1 MRVRHWSHSVVLL
14 PEILPPDC
22 AIQINVVFFRYA
34 GTNGE
39 KTMIVCNHVNRNR
52 LTLAISMA
60 LTIGS
65 ASADFGPSFELSSLN
80 GTNGFALTGVT
91 AGDYSGASVSLAG
104 DINGDGMDD
113 LIIGAP
119 YAATVANLAGKSYLV
134 FGSSTGLPNPLNL
147 STLNGTNGIVIN
159 GAGAYDL
166 SGSSVSAAGD
176 INGDGIDDLII
187 GAPSASEGVD
197 YAGASYV
204 IFGDDE
210 GLPNPL
216 NLSAIDGSNGFV
228 IVGVES
234 YDESGASVSAAGDI
248 NGDGIDDL
256 IIGAPYASYGD
267 GAGYVVFGSDE
278 AWSSP
283 VNLSGLNGT
292 NGFLISSVGE
302 RDSLG
307 KSVGAA
313 GDINGDGVD
322 DLAIGAIFAGT
333 EGDYNGA
340 SYVVFGSGDAWASSV
355 SLSALDGSNGV
366 VINGVS
372 ADDEAG
378 ASVSF
383 AGDVNADGIDDL
395 VIGAPQADPNGTGSG
410 ASYVVFG
417 SDQTWTSPVN
427 LSGLNGSNG
436 FALNGVAAGDNSG
449 TSVQTA
455 GDFNVDGFVDV
466 IIGAPLADPNGSDS
480 GSSYMVFGSDQAWP
494 ASVDLSSLNGSN
506 GFVINGVS
514 TGDNSGGS
522 VSTVGDINSDGLG
535 DLVVGARLAD
545 PNGNESGTSYVV
557 FGGQEESDV
566 IFANGFE

>member
-1 MRVRHWSHSVVLL
+1 
-14 PEILPPDC
+14 
-22 AIQINVVFFRYA
+22 
-34 GTNGE
+34 
-39 KTMIVCNHVNRNR
+39 MIVCNHVNRNR

-302 RDSLG
+302 GDSLG